1 MTFGATQIP
10 DRRERDRSGAPG
22 GLLLRMRGLI
32 TTSN

>member
-1 MTFGATQIP
+1 MHTGATQIP

-22 GLLLRMRGLI
+22 GLQLRMRGRI